1 MSKGARCPDL
11 KRAESIA
18 PREVDRWGGWSRDW
32 RAVVEVGRNESIV
45 EYEWWI
51 VSKVLLIALVISII
65 SASKTTTAAFS
76 IINLR
81 SSSSLPSSNPS
92 H

>member
-11 KRAESIA
+11 NRAESIA

-32 RAVVEVGRNESIV
+32 RAVVEVGRNENIV

-65 SASKTTTAAFS
+65 SASKTTTPP
-76 IINLR
+76 LK
-81 SSSSLPSSNPS
+81 
-92 H
+92 